1 MQGDNGFV
9 TEDKTVFIPSK
20 KDKKISA
27 GGAELLENM
36 AIPTI
41 KVNPLDKSINTV
53 SGDGVKLFIDYMPAS
68 PTDVANLR
76 TMDVLRVEVYDYPK
90 DPRFLGATH
99 AVNYVLVQYE
109 YGGYTKAQG
118 HQRFVNE
125 LGSYGVNSKLVYKKW
140 TYDLAGGFSYT
151 RGRHN
156 GNRTLTRYGFR
167 QGEVLQKQET
177 VGSFN
182 ESRNGYGTLRA
193 VYKGTNS
200 IISNSV
206 GVSGS
211 NIPVN
216 RNSMLTSY
224 IPPSFAEN
232 GMDVSSLHS
241 SNTGV
246 SWDGYYS
253 FTLNNGY
260 SLVLNPSAAHGY
272 VNNRNKYMYAEDS
285 EVVND
290 AEDKGWNYGV
300 FATLRKQLNQH
311 SFAVSAS
318 VQADGNVVRYY
329 GNNPSSVHTSELSS
343 QLRLS
348 ANLQFSKF

>member
-76 TMDVLRVEVYDYPK
+76 TMDVLR
-90 DPRFLGATH
+90 
-99 AVNYVLVQYE
+99 
-109 YGGYTKAQG
+109 TKAQG

-260 SLVLNPSAAHGY
+260 SLVLNPSAAYGY